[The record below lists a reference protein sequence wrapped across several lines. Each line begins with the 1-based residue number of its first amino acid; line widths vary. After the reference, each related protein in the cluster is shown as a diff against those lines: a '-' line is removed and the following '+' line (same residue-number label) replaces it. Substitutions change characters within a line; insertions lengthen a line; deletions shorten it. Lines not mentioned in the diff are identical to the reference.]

1 MADLAPP
8 AFYRPPSETSAA
20 FIDCELTKLAPEP
33 GQVLLL
39 QTPPEA
45 SLDQVMHVLSHIN
58 QIAPEGV
65 HVACIDSNFNLM
77 VTNVPEVVAMLQKPF
92 VTH

>member
-1 MADLAPP
+1 MDAQ
-8 AFYRPPSETSAA
+8 
-20 FIDCELTKLAPEP
+20 FIDAELTKLAPVA

-45 SLDQVMHVLSHIN
+45 TIDQVMHVLKHIN
-58 QIAPEGV
+58 LLAPEGV
-65 HVACIDSNFNLM
+65 HVACIDANYRL
-77 VTNVPEVVAMLQKPF
+77 VATNVPEIVAMLQKPD

>member
-1 MADLAPP
+1 MDA
-8 AFYRPPSETSAA
+8 T
-20 FIDCELTKLAPEP
+20 FIEAELSKLAPVA

-58 QIAPEGV
+58 QLAPDGV
-65 HVACIDSNFNLM
+65 HVACIDSNFRLT
-77 VTNVPEVVAMLQKPF
+77 VTNVPEVVAMLQKPD

>member
-1 MADLAPP
+1 MD
-8 AFYRPPSETSAA
+8 AA
-20 FIDCELTKLAPEP
+20 FIDAELSKLAPVA

-45 SLDQVMHVLSHIN
+45 SLDNVMHVLSHVN
-58 QIAPEGV
+58 QLAPEGV
-65 HVACIDSNFNLM
+65 HVACIDSNYKL
-77 VTNVPEVVAMLQKPF
+77 VATNVPELVAMLEKPA

>member
-1 MADLAPP
+1 MADINVP
-8 AFYRPPSETSAA
+8 AFPKSIGEPVYLSA
-20 FIDCELTKLAPEP
+20 ELTKLAPVA

-39 QTPPEA
+39 QTPPNA
-45 SLDQVMHVLSHIN
+45 TLDQVMHLLSHLN

-65 HVACIDSNFNLM
+65 HVACIDSNCRM
-77 VTNVPEVVAMLQKPF
+77 TVTNVPEVVAMLQKPD